1 MPESAPDES
10 VRYREILTSIVKRF
24 VRLVGA
30 SSALGLAGKIPL
42 LSVDDEGNVL
52 SYNQADPLG
61 TITVLIDQYATVF
74 GAAAVNLAQQA
85 AQPLGED
92 DEQILQEAGLAAL
105 PAASPTGILLVDD
118 HALFREGI
126 AQLLNAQPDM
136 TVVGQASTVREA
148 VAKAGSLQPDIVL
161 MDVTLPDGSGLDAT
175 HDILSK
181 LPTVKIIFLTVHQDD
196 NQLFAAIRAGA
207 IGYLFKNVRTTE
219 LLKTLRSV
227 ARGEAGLSGAMA
239 RRILDEFSRLPQS
252 PDTSPLTARE
262 LEIVQELAN
271 GATNREIADKFVI
284 SENTVKNHVRNVLSK
299 LHLHSRRDIADY
311 AKSRG
316 LTNRSGKAGGPPGY

>member
-30 SSALGLAGKIPL
+30 SLALGLAGKIPL

-148 VAKAGSLQPDIVL
+148 MAKAGSLQPDIVL

-181 LPTVKIIFLTVHQDD
+181 LPTVKIIFLTVHEDD

-219 LLKTLRSV
+219 LLKTLRNV
-227 ARGEAGLSGAMA
+227 ARGEPGLSGAMA
-239 RRILDEFSRLPQS
+239 RRILDEFSRLPKS